1 MRFDQYSNVLTLAAA
16 LSMAG
21 WVARTPDSNQV
32 PFDNNQYSANQN
44 SVYNHYSQNQ
54 ISNQQWAQEFQ
65 QHGQGPILEQ
75 AVPRQGNI
83 MEGRSALYQS
93 KDAEETFRAYLELQE
108 LISWHESYRRGDY
121 PVRENNQQYVMPVV
135 SNNEFDLEEILDHSG
150 NDDGYATGSSIGSPA
165 SSTISNEIGNLSPVN
180 PENSNILNV
189 PFFEINNHR
198 ERPICI
204 DNLFGNNMSPEMP
217 FPESEKAPYSKL
229 LSSLDDEL
237 DYINSPSALKNPSVD
252 SFLTKQSPEYNPPY
266 TFTNN
271 KFDDPFSGMTFMNSS
286 TNNRFASD
294 TLVDMADYNPI
305 FNENS
310 NHDKEDEMLDDAL
323 VQALSLKG
331 KKETPGAVKI
341 KQKDEDWLSPSSP
354 MVEHDYFNR
363 DDIKPVT
370 SSTHL
375 INKHRPQS
383 VGELTRTR
391 FTPFPASRSRSFSAN
406 NRSPRGRTF
415 APSHTVTR
423 TTKHK
428 NVHTKTK
435 LEKSMSNI
443 LWNDFPYTSNQLVE
457 MPVEKFNEII
467 KQLDEIRQHIAK
479 DERRKG
485 KNKLAARNCRK
496 RKMDIIDDLDQG
508 VSGLEQKRHDLLN
521 ERKKI
526 LEETMEIKRKTE
538 WLNNYIFEYL
548 RDSNG
553 LPYSQTD
560 FSLQY
565 TTNGNVYVVPSL
577 DDKERRI

>member
-1 MRFDQYSNVLTLAAA
+1 MRFDQYTNVLTLAAA

-21 WVARTPDSNQV
+21 WVARTPDNNQV
-32 PFDNNQYSANQN
+32 PFNYNNQYSANQN
-44 SVYNHYSQNQ
+44 SVYNPYSQNQ
-54 ISNQQWAQEFQ
+54 ISNQQWVQDFQ
-65 QHGQGPILEQ
+65 QQGQGPILEH
-75 AVPRQGNI
+75 AVARQGNL
-83 MEGRSALYQS
+83 MEGRNALYQS

-121 PVRENNQQYVMPVV
+121 PMKENNQQYVMPVV
-135 SNNEFDLEEILDHSG
+135 SNNEFDLERILDHSG

-165 SSTISNEIGNLSPVN
+165 SSTNSNEMGNLSPAS
-180 PENSNILNV
+180 PENSNIPNV

-198 ERPICI
+198 EGPINI
-204 DNLFGNNMSPEMP
+204 NNFYGNDMSQEILL
-217 FPESEKAPYSKL
+217 PESEKAPYSKL
-229 LSSLDDEL
+229 LSSLDDDL

-271 KFDDPFSGMTFMNSS
+271 KFDDPFSGVIFTNSS
-286 TNNRFASD
+286 TNNRLASD
-294 TLVDMADYNPI
+294 TLVDTPDYNPI
-305 FNENS
+305 FFDNS
-310 NHDKEDEMLDDAL
+310 NHDREDEMLDNAL
-323 VQALSLKG
+323 VQALTLKG
-331 KKETPGAVKI
+331 KKEAPEEVKI
-341 KQKDEDWLSPSSP
+341 KQKDEDWLNPSSP

-363 DDIKPVT
+363 DDVKPVT

-375 INKHRPQS
+375 INKHRTQS
-383 VGELTRTR
+383 VGELTRDR
-391 FTPFPASRSRSFSAN
+391 FSPFPASRSRSLLGN
-406 NRSPRGRTF
+406 NRSLRERTF
-415 APSHTVTR
+415 APGHTVS

-428 NVHTKTK
+428 NVGTNKK
-435 LEKSMSNI
+435 LEKSKSTF
-443 LWNDFPYTSNQLVE
+443 LWKDFPYTSNQLVE

-496 RKMDIIDDLDQG
+496 RKMDIIDGLDLG
-508 VSGLEQKRHDLLN
+508 VSGLEQRKRDLLN

-538 WLNNYIFEYL
+538 WLNNYIFEHL

-565 TTNGNVYVVPSL
+565 TSNGNVYVVPSL
-577 DDKERRI
+577 GDKQKRI